1 LPGLPIAVEITP
13 PDAPREQVAVL
24 LAACGRAS
32 ADAECVPA
40 ADVSSSGSRAV
51 AIVTWSGER
60 RVVIEVGLRT
70 DGRPE
75 WRSRTL
81 DFERLDDPLE
91 RWRTIGFVVGTLS
104 RPEADLPPIPDAEV
118 SESNPKPMPA
128 TEPAKAS
135 PSAPPRPA
143 KARPRSNTPPRPA
156 PERAASDA
164 GDAAD
169 PPEPERPRSPRSPAT
184 ATLDLGGVVGPALQ
198 GMRGGGLARGRLRWI
213 DVLGAVFAV
222 RYLDRPIGR
231 GSFGGRWIT
240 GAAGVG
246 VELGAGELAI
256 GANVDGRAEYFE
268 GRAAVGA
275 ARAALARWLPGV
287 GVGLNGAWMPTSA
300 LGLFVGGEAAYMF
313 GTTDLRVAGDLVA
326 TDPALRFDVEG
337 GVRVRL
343 W

>member
-32 ADAECVPA
+32 ADTECVPA
-40 ADVSSSGSRAV
+40 ADVSDAGSRAV

-60 RVVIEVGLRT
+60 RVVIEVGLRK

-81 DFERLDDPLE
+81 DFERVDDPLE

-104 RPEADLPPIPDAEV
+104 RPEAELPPTPKAEG
-118 SESNPKPMPA
+118 SESTLTPKPAAEPPKATPPA
-128 TEPAKAS
+128 RGRRAN
-135 PSAPPRPA
+135 
-143 KARPRSNTPPRPA
+143 ARPRANTPRRPT
-156 PERAASDA
+156 PERTASGAVDV
-164 GDAAD
+164 AD
-169 PPEPERPRSPRSPAT
+169 EPEPERPRSPRSPAT
-184 ATLDLGGVVGPALQ
+184 ATLDLGGVAGPALE

-213 DVLGAVFAV
+213 DVLGVVFAV
-222 RYLDRPIGR
+222 RYLDRPIGD

-240 GAAGVG
+240 GSAGVG
-246 VELGAGELAI
+246 VQLGSGELAI
-256 GANVDGRAEYFE
+256 GGNVDGRAEYFE
-268 GRAAVGA
+268 GRAALGA

-300 LGLFVGGEAAYMF
+300 LGLFLGGDAAFMF
-313 GTTDLRVAGDLVA
+313 GTTDLHVAGELVA